1 LRLLITGASGL
12 LGAKLLQAASHAGH
26 EVFATYN
33 QHPVKSPNALQADLR
48 NQQDIRKIIQQ
59 SSPEV
64 VIHSASIT
72 DVDLCERKPELAFLV
87 NGTATSNLAQACV
100 TAKSHLVYLSTDYV
114 FDGRRGMYE
123 EGSHPNPLN
132 TYGRSKLAGEIVT
145 RKASE
150 SFSIA
155 RTSVVYGWGRE
166 FRPNFATWIYTKLRA
181 GETVKVVEGQY
192 SSPTLNS
199 QLARMLLEVGEKHL
213 SGIIH
218 LAGASRLSRFEFAL
232 EIARE
237 FHMDQK
243 LIMPADL
250 KSTSWVAERP
260 ADSSLNVDKAQS
272 ALANKPVS
280 ISEALNEFAREAGI

>member
-1 LRLLITGASGL
+1 
-12 LGAKLLQAASHAGH
+12 LGAKLLHAGIGTGH

-33 QHPVKSPNALQADLR
+33 QHPVKSPNALQADFR
-48 NQQDIRKIIQQ
+48 NEQDIRKIIQQ

-72 DVDLCERKPELAFLV
+72 DVDLCERNPELAFLI
-87 NGTATSNLAQACV
+87 NGTATSILAKACV
-100 TAKSHLVYLSTDYV
+100 RAESHLVYVSTDYV

-123 EGSHPNPLN
+123 EGDHPNPLN
-132 TYGRSKLAGEIVT
+132 TYGRSKLAGEIAT

-155 RTSVVYGWGRE
+155 RTSVLYGWGRE
-166 FRPNFATWIYTKLRA
+166 YRPNFGSWIYAKLRA

-199 QLARMLLEVGEKHL
+199 QLARMLLEVGEKRL

-218 LAGASRLSRFEFAL
+218 LAGASRLSRFKFAL

-243 LIMPADL
+243 LITPADP
-250 KSTSWVAERP
+250 KSTAWIAERP
-260 ADSSLNVDKAQS
+260 GDSSLNVDKAQS
-272 ALANKPVS
+272 TLANKPVS
-280 ISEALNEFAREAGI
+280 ISEALSEFAREAGI